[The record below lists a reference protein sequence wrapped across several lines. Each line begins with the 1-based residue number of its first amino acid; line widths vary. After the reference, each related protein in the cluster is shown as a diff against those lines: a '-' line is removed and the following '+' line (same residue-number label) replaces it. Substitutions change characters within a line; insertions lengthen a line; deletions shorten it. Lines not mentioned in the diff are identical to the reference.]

1 MIYYRSQIM
10 IPLELNPEFVQWES
24 GSIHSLMEFSKNQK
38 IELPDIFRFIKLLW
52 APKMVLNLP
61 DHK

>member
-1 MIYYRSQIM
+1 M